1 VIRLFRVEKRHG
13 RETLALKGVS
23 CTVGKGELVFLVGPS
38 GAGKTTLLRLLTG
51 EELPTA
57 GEVVVLGQ
65 NVAQLS
71 THQLRLLRRRMGLI
85 FQASMLLPDLPV
97 EENVA
102 LPLRVAGVRQQQ
114 IRQRVGGMLERLG
127 IQQLHQRLP
136 PSLSAGEAQR
146 VAIARALIGRPL
158 LVLADEPT
166 GNLDPRQAREV
177 LRLLVELAGEGT
189 SLLVATHDPAV
200 LQAGTNQRILALE
213 AGQLRS
219 TCGEELR

>member
-1 VIRLFRVEKRHG
+1 MIRLFRVEKRHG